1 VIALI
6 WNIALMLIW
15 VALTGSFTGP
25 NLLLG
30 FVLGYLILGLAL
42 RDKPEFAKYVGKVP
56 KFIGFI
62 GYFFW
67 ELLMSNLK
75 VAYDVL
81 TPTHHMCP
89 GVIAVPLDAETDG
102 EITIVANLIS
112 LTPGTLSLDVSTDRK
127 VLYIH
132 VMYLVDRDAV
142 LRSIKSLEA
151 RTLDVLR

>member
-142 LRSIKSLEA
+142 IRSIKSLEA
-151 RTLDVLR
+151 RTLEVLR